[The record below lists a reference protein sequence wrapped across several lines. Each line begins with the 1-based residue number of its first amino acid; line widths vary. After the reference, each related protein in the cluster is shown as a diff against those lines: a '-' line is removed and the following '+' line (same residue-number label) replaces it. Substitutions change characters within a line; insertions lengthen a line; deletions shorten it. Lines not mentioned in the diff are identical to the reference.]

1 MSHTRMILLQGQHC
15 VQCSPMDCLHLLI
28 IHSFSGSSPF
38 PSKGLNGPHI
48 SSRSMTE
55 LDCKG
60 MTRRMYGLNFYM
72 ALVFASLIS
81 VLLDR
86 NTHTHTRGKKK
97 SSPSENGYDESRI
110 APLGNFLSFFS
121 FLLKI
126 RAFVTGIIILFHL
139 LYFFF

>member
-1 MSHTRMILLQGQHC
+1 
-15 VQCSPMDCLHLLI
+15 
-28 IHSFSGSSPF
+28 
-38 PSKGLNGPHI
+38 
-48 SSRSMTE
+48 MTE

-86 NTHTHTRGKKK
+86 NTHTHTHTREKKK
-97 SSPSENGYDESRI
+97 SASENGYDESRI

-121 FLLKI
+121 FLLKT